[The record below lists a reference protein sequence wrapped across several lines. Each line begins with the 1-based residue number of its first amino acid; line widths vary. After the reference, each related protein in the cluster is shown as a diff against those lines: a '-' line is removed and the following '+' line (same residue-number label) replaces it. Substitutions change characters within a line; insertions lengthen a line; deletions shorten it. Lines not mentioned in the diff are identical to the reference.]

1 MNMVHLAMS
10 QALAKG
16 HYKSFT
22 RADWLSGHAVSPTVD
37 FLRRETFA

>member
-10 QALAKG
+10 QVLAKG

-22 RADWLSGHAVSPTVD
+22 RADWLSGHAVSLTVD